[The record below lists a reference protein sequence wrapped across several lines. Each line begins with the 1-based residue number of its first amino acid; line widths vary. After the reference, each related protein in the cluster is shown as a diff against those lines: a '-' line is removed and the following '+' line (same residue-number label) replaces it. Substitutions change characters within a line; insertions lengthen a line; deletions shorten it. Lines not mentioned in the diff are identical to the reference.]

1 MSSRPRA
8 FVVGEEALVRRC
20 WGRRR
25 AAALVVA
32 EHPLPSLLWGCA
44 CSLAECLAAPGAA
57 PPALSWLLDERCDGS
72 HAPCAHGAG
81 STVLPCQCGCPSL
94 GSR

>member
-32 EHPLPSLLWGCA
+32 EHAAASVCLCLLWGVG
-44 CSLAECLAAPGAA
+44 LAAAGGSLFLPREL
-57 PPALSWLLDERCDGS
+57 AL
-72 HAPCAHGAG
+72 
-81 STVLPCQCGCPSL
+81 
-94 GSR
+94 